1 MHGLKILWLILT
13 AVDVRLYSNSAFI
26 MMMFWIITVNLLC
39 KLYKFMSITRFV
51 THDSLAVSDVKLAL
65 QDIFEFKVYVMCSE
79 V

>member
-1 MHGLKILWLILT
+1 
-13 AVDVRLYSNSAFI
+13 